1 MKKEIKLQNSG
12 KTLII
17 NTASTLEVKILKNVI
32 FAEIKKFPLGI
43 KLLGHTES
51 IFDKQIDFTAV
62 FDFVKD
68 VLISIDTSAE
78 AESAIFECLKYCVYD
93 KVHKVTPE
101 LFDEVEDARQDYYE
115 IIYACVEHN
124 LAPFIKS
131 LISMF
136 STHLAK
142 IGKSQLLNTILK
154 Q

>member
-17 NTASTLEVKILKNVI
+17 NTASTLEVKILKNVL
-32 FAEIKKFPLGI
+32 FAEIKKYPLGI
-43 KLLGHTES
+43 KLLGNTES

-62 FDFVKD
+62 FDFIKD
-68 VLISIDTSAE
+68 VLVSIDTSEE
-78 AESAIFECLKYCVYD
+78 AESAIFDCLKHCVYD
-93 KVHKVTPE
+93 KVHKVTPD
-101 LFDEVEDARQDYYE
+101 LFDEIEEAREDYYE

-131 LISMF
+131 LISTF
-136 STHLAK
+136 STHLTK
-142 IGKSQLLNTILK
+142 IGKSQLLSTILK